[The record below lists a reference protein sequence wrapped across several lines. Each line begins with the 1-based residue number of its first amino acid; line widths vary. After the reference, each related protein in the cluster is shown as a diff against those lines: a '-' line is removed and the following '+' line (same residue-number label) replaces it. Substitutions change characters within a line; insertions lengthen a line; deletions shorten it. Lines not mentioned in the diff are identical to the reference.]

1 MHNAGV
7 LKDISELFPDT
18 PVRLLKDISEALQ
31 LYDLAELLDK
41 AKPRTLRPA
50 LPLEEIG
57 NLSNASNRPTTFY
70 SKAAVLIID
79 PTRSANYTAERI
91 ASFFKDLNSESEVNV
106 ISVQQKLEV
115 LRQMTMLEEKS
126 EHKRSKY
133 REEWL
138 KDQLKDVTKAREFLA
153 KKLENTLG
161 VARHYEYLES
171 QLEDLTERESRI
183 RKEIEMA
190 TKQFTENEKQ
200 LIEEI
205 KQKEQQLQQEKDK
218 LKMAVATVVD
228 KWTHI
233 EG

>member
-115 LRQMTMLEEKS
+115 LRQMTMLK
-126 EHKRSKY
+126 
-133 REEWL
+133 
-138 KDQLKDVTKAREFLA
+138 QAREFLA

>member
-79 PTRSANYTAERI
+79 PTRSANDTAERI
-91 ASFFKDLNSESEVNV
+91 ASFFTDLNSESEVNV
-106 ISVQQKLEV
+106 VSVQQKLEV
-115 LRQMTMLEEKS
+115 LRQMKMLQKKS
-126 EHKRSKY
+126 EHKNNEIYKY

-138 KDQLKDVTKAREFLA
+138 KDQLKDVRCQMEERELFA
-153 KKLENTLG
+153 KKLENSLG
-161 VARHYEYLES
+161 VARRYKYLKSE
-171 QLEDLTERESRI
+171 LKGLTERESYI
-183 RKEIEMA
+183 RKELEMA
-190 TKQFTENEKQ
+190 TKRRKQFTENEKQ

-205 KQKEQQLQQEKDK
+205 KQKEQKLQRRR
-218 LKMAVATVVD
+218 TN
-228 KWTHI
+228 
-233 EG
+233 